1 VFIRIDTKILS
12 RRSLGAFSTL
22 LLAGTLSATTI
33 TFSEIPATNDNCCYL
48 TNEYAT
54 LGLSFVNNNGSVWGG
69 NSNGNPGNWGLEGT
83 NTPPFLGFN
92 DLGPFGGYSA
102 SLVFS
107 EPVSNF
113 SLDVSRS
120 KGSSPSDTFTLESF
134 DGASKLLFSE
144 TVTLSTIN
152 SWQTITA
159 DVGGIS
165 RIDIAGVG
173 ASFHFFG
180 IDNLQWTPVPEPS
193 TWAMMAAGVLGLGLR
208 LRRK

>member
-1 VFIRIDTKILS
+1 MRQINEISFTTRQLGVYYPGNQDPDPSRRRKEAKVFIRIDTKILS

-120 KGSSPSDTFTLESF
+120 K
-134 DGASKLLFSE
+134 
-144 TVTLSTIN
+144 
-152 SWQTITA
+152 
-159 DVGGIS
+159 
-165 RIDIAGVG
+165 
-173 ASFHFFG
+173 
-180 IDNLQWTPVPEPS
+180 
-193 TWAMMAAGVLGLGLR
+193 
-208 LRRK
+208 